1 MKLKDC
7 WDLIKATGQEW
18 VKDKV
23 PRLGAALAYY
33 TALSLAPLLVIIITI
48 AGFAFGQRAAQ
59 HQLNTEIQQWV
70 GKDAALAIQ
79 AMIRHSRGVA
89 EGLIAGGVG
98 VIMLLLG
105 ASGVFSELQDSL
117 NTIWE
122 VEPKAGRGMLG
133 MIKDRFLSFAM
144 VLGIGFLLLVSLVI
158 TTALSAIAT
167 YVAGLFGDIGSV
179 LQVVNFFVSLGVI
192 LLLFALIFKY
202 LPDAKIAWK
211 DVWMGAGLT
220 ALLFVLGKYLLGL
233 YLVHSGIGSTYGA
246 AGSFVVLLVWVYYS
260 SQILYFGAE
269 FTKVYANKF
278 GSRIVPAENAKPA
291 TSEARAKQG
300 FPRKKGSEE
309 AARK

>member
-7 WDLIKATGQEW
+7 WVLLKATGQEW

-33 TALSLAPLLVIIITI
+33 TALSIAPLVVIIIAI
-48 AGFAFGQRAAQ
+48 AGLAYGQRAAQ
-59 HQLNTEIQQWV
+59 HQLNTQIQEWV
-70 GKDAALAIQ
+70 GHDAAMAIQ
-79 AMIRHSRGVA
+79 AMIKHSRSVA
-89 EGLIAGGVG
+89 EGVIAGGVG
-98 VIMLLLG
+98 VVMLLLG

-122 VEPKAGRGMLG
+122 VQPKPGRGILG
-133 MIKDRFLSFAM
+133 MLKDRFLSFAM

-158 TTALSAIAT
+158 TSALSAIGA
-167 YVAGLFGDIGSV
+167 YFAGLFADIASV
-179 LQVVNFFVSLGVI
+179 LQVVKFFVSVGVI

-211 DVWMGAGLT
+211 DVWMGAALT

-233 YLVHSGIGSTYGA
+233 YLAHSSIASTYGA

-260 SQILYFGAE
+260 AQILYFEGE
-269 FTKVYANKF
+269 FTKVYANKV
-278 GSRIVPAENAKPA
+278 GSRIVPADNAQPV
-291 TSEARAKQG
+291 TSEARAQQG
-300 FPRKKGSEE
+300 LSRKKGAEE